1 MSRYQYENA
10 SARWFRW
17 TKNDDVRAHRPAR
30 GWEAFAW
37 LLDVHPV
44 TGRQL
49 KSSQWFIRETRERAG
64 GAA

>member
-1 MSRYQYENA
+1 MSRYHYTDT

-17 TKNDDVRAHRPAR
+17 SGNGDVRGHRPAR
-30 GWEAFAW
+30 GWSAFAH

-49 KSSQWFIRETRERAG
+49 QRSAWFICETREG
-64 GAA
+64 GA